1 MGIEKGCDKLIVS
14 ASHAAT
20 MKIFK
25 KLDYEIINE
34 MHFNKVKIDGKS
46 PFDLSLV
53 GGNQITY
60 TMVKKL

>member
-1 MGIEKGCDKLIVS
+1 MEKGCDKLIVS
-14 ASHAAT
+14 ATHVAT

-25 KLDYEIINE
+25 KLDYEIVDKIHLKEIN
-34 MHFNKVKIDGKS
+34 IDGKC

-53 GGNQITY
+53 EGNEITY